1 MNLVAPTNV
10 PLFPVTCGD
19 VVRFEFEVPLML
31 DLILPESGSGL
42 IIGNWKSLIAGG
54 HAVVCG
60 VELLIDDVIGQG
72 VDASFVDVSTDRP
85 PLILVKLF
93 FIIASPS
100 VYGGEILVIA
110 LIIL

>member
-1 MNLVAPTNV
+1 MNLVPPTNV
-10 PLFPVTCGD
+10 PLFPVMCGD

-72 VDASFVDVSTDRP
+72 VDASYVSTDRP

-93 FIIASPS
+93 LIIASPS

-110 LIIL
+110 MIIL

>member
-1 MNLVAPTNV
+1 MA
-10 PLFPVTCGD
+10 
-19 VVRFEFEVPLML
+19 
-31 DLILPESGSGL
+31 GS
-42 IIGNWKSLIAGG
+42 

-60 VELLIDDVIGQG
+60 IELLIDDGIGQG
-72 VDASFVDVSTDRP
+72 VDASFVDVGTDHP

-93 FIIASPS
+93 LITASPS